1 MALQGSGQISFAN
14 IQTEFGGTN
23 PIEISEYLRNGGLVP
38 DAAANA
44 NIPTTLSNMRM
55 SGFYGAVNVIAYTA
69 SNTTNLDAGTA
80 FGSNWA
86 ANVPKELIIP
96 SGVVVGSTSTASP
109 ALILPTGMG
118 GSLVI
123 KNSGSI
129 HGAGG
134 AANSGVGGD
143 AILAQSSVT
152 IQNNGVIYAG
162 GGGGGKGGNGTAY
175 GSSYQFCNIGSN
187 ENSCP
192 ACSGCNS
199 GYVVTSCPC
208 TEGGGT
214 CLGRFTGNAF
224 RLITCTQIITTIGGD
239 GGVGQGYNQA
249 AGTGA
254 AGGTNAGTGGNGGA
268 FGASGSAG
276 SNGTA
281 TAGAAGGLSGYYV
294 NGISNVTFSVTGTV
308 AGRTV

>member
-1 MALQGSGQISFAN
+1 MALQSSGAISLGN

-23 PIEISEYLRNGGLVP
+23 PISISEYYGAATGVP
-38 DAAANA
+38 A
-44 NIPTTLSNMRM
+44 
-55 SGFYGAVNVIAYTA
+55 SGTISISDFYGTSSVVIYTA
-69 SNTTNLDAGTA
+69 SNSTNLDAGTA
-80 FGSNWA
+80 FGSNWSA
-86 ANVPKELIIP
+86 AVAKELVIP
-96 SGVVVGSTSTASP
+96 SGVVIGSSTTATA
-109 ALILPTGMG
+109 ALILPSGMG
-118 GSLVI
+118 GSLVV

-143 AILAQSSVT
+143 AILVQSTIT

-175 GSSYQFCNIGSN
+175 GSSYQFCEIGSN

-192 ACSGCNS
+192 VCGGCAS

-214 CLGRFTGNAF
+214 CLGRFTGNAY
-224 RLITCTQIITTIGGD
+224 RLITCTQVITTIGGD

-254 AGGTNAGTGGNGGA
+254 AGGTNAGTGGNGGG

-276 SNGTA
+276 ANGTA
-281 TAGAAGGLSGYYV
+281 TSGAAGGLAGYYV
-294 NGISNVTFSVTGTV
+294 NGIANVTFSVTGTV